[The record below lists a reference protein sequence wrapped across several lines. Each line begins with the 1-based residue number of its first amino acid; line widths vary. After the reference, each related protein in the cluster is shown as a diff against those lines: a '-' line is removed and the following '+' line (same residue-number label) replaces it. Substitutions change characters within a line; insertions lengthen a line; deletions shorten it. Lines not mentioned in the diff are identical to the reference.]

1 MNLNKSG
8 CHVPL
13 IGKVMFRT
21 AICWAIFSST
31 LGTMCSATAAAPVNA
46 SAPLKCESG
55 PLNRVFGKT
64 PWLVYGC
71 VDARS
76 MVVVSAPGSP
86 AFPFYFM
93 VFEGANGYEVAGEG
107 TGKKEATA
115 AAHSEL
121 KALTAAQIKALIAE
135 AAHVKQ

>member
-1 MNLNKSG
+1 
-8 CHVPL
+8 
-13 IGKVMFRT
+13 
-21 AICWAIFSST
+21 
-31 LGTMCSATAAAPVNA
+31 
-46 SAPLKCESG
+46 
-55 PLNRVFGKT
+55 
-64 PWLVYGC
+64 
-71 VDARS
+71 

-115 AAHSEL
+115 AAHSEF